1 MIVAPGVY
9 SVPDEIGRAEAEMAI
24 QKQVATKIDLPWTK
38 PPMMPVPPLKRRGR
52 ARKGPAENKLMTIA
66 ENK

>member
-38 PPMMPVPPLKRRGR
+38 PPMMVAPKKRGR
-52 ARKGPAENKLMTIA
+52 PRKGPTENKLMTIA